1 MYLNA
6 HINTALHI
14 IKQYDG
20 QLPLAHYLKQYFAAN
35 KKHGSKDR
43 KNISHLCYCWYR
55 LGRALKEVESSERIK
70 VALFLCTEELK
81 SWASLFDNDWPVPRP
96 LSLIEKIDFIR
107 QQFPSL
113 NSDDIFQFSDHLSE
127 GINKQQFCLSHL
139 IQPDLF
145 IRIRPGYENKVM
157 SVLDQQSIS
166 NIRIDKNCIALP
178 NATKIETLFDIN
190 REIVVQDYSSQ
201 RISEFLQII
210 PENKQPVK
218 VWDCCAASG
227 GKSLL
232 AKDTLSASDLT
243 VSDIRPSIIHNL
255 KQRFSEAGLKHYH
268 SFVADIS
275 KPLNVS
281 LQFDLIICDAPCS
294 GSGTWG
300 RTPEQLYFFREEKI
314 NEYASLQKKI
324 VNNAIPHLV
333 DNGYFLYITCSVFDK
348 ENEDVVKYI
357 TQNFNVEIIK
367 TEALKGYDKKADTMF
382 AALFKKV
389 V

>member
-20 QLPLAHYLKQYFAAN
+20 QFPLAHFLKQYFAAN

-43 KNISHLCYCWYR
+43 KHIAHLCYCWYR
-55 LGRALKEVESSERIK
+55 LGYALNDIEPSERIK
-70 VALFLCTEELK
+70 IALFLCTKDLTA
-81 SWASLFDNDWPVPRP
+81 WASLFEEWPVAQT
-96 LSLIEKIDFIR
+96 LSFDERINFIR
-107 QQFPSL
+107 QQFPSF
-113 NSDDIFQFSDHLSE
+113 NASNIFQFNNHISNAIE
-127 GINKQQFCLSHL
+127 KQQFCLSHL

-145 IRIRPGYENKVM
+145 IRIRPGFENKIT
-157 SVLDQQSIS
+157 SVLNKQSVGHDYIT
-166 NIRIDKNCIALP
+166 KNCIALP
-178 NATKIETLFDIN
+178 NATKIETLFTIN
-190 REIVVQDYSSQ
+190 KEIVVQDYSSQ
-201 RISEFLQII
+201 RVSEFLQLI
-210 PENKQPVK
+210 PVSKQPVK

-232 AKDTLSASDLT
+232 AVDTLNNINLT

-255 KQRFSEAGLKHYH
+255 KQRFTEAGLKHYH

-275 KPLNVS
+275 KPLNQS

-300 RTPEQLYFFREEKI
+300 RTPEQLCFFAEEKI
-314 NEYASLQKKI
+314 DYYASLQKRI
-324 VNNAIPHLV
+324 VSNAMPHLN
-333 DNGYFLYITCSVFDK
+333 DNGYFLYITCSVFEK
-348 ENEDVVKYI
+348 ENEEVVRYI
-357 TQNFNVEIIK
+357 KQNFKVEIIK
-367 TEALKGYDKKADTMF
+367 TEVLKGYDKKADTMF

-389 V
+389 I